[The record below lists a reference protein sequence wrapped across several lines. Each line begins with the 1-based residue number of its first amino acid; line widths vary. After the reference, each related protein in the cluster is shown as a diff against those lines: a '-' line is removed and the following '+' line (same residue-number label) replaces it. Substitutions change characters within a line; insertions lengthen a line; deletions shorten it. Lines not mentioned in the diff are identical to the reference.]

1 MRIVFLYM
9 QGVFISLFTPK
20 VTEFSA
26 ERLPRG
32 LIPPTKTLPDLIAE
46 RIVDLDSLAMEPHEF
61 SLGSALLFQL
71 FSFPHKCLFTDPRV
85 RKCSYH
91 Q

>member
-1 MRIVFLYM
+1 MRIVFLHM

-46 RIVDLDSLAMEPHEF
+46 RIVDHDSLAMDLHEF
-61 SLGSALLFQL
+61 SLFLL
-71 FSFPHKCLFTDPRV
+71 
-85 RKCSYH
+85 RKAEADGEENLQDC
-91 Q
+91 